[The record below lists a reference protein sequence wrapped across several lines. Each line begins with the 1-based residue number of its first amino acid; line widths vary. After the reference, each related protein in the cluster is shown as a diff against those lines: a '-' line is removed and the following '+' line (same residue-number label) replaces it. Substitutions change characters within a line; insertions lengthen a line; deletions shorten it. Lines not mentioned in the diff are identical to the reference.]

1 MGLAYGSLQCWGL
14 TPACGLWT
22 STSLPYNPVFR
33 DIPNVIMRYISQ
45 KENHRRMPLRHMQSH
60 ANKPTLTRVSCLS
73 ALTPCAFR
81 VASLL
86 SLPTAICCTNMAA
99 PPKDT
104 IFAYW
109 RATLLVT
116 KGHAVKILN
125 LWKIHTPRTQICG
138 GSTKKVLCP
147 LCMIISSSFILQ
159 AVTQGP
165 LFYWSQMLAASQC
178 TKEPVI
184 PHLY

>member
-1 MGLAYGSLQCWGL
+1 
-14 TPACGLWT
+14 
-22 STSLPYNPVFR
+22 
-33 DIPNVIMRYISQ
+33 MRYISQ
-45 KENHRRMPLRHMQSH
+45 KENYKRMPIRHMQFP
-60 ANKPTLTRVSCLS
+60 ANKHVHAHTCFLSVS
-73 ALTPCAFR
+73 ALTPCACR
-81 VASLL
+81 VASLPP
-86 SLPTAICCTNMAA
+86 LPAAICCTNMAA

-116 KGHAVKILN
+116 KGHTVKILN
-125 LWKIHTPRTQICG
+125 LWKIHTLHTQICG
-138 GSTKKVLCP
+138 ESTKKVLCP
-147 LCMIISSSFILQ
+147 LCMIISSSFILE

-184 PHLY
+184 PVSY

>member
-1 MGLAYGSLQCWGL
+1 MW
-14 TPACGLWT
+14 
-22 STSLPYNPVFR
+22 
-33 DIPNVIMRYISQ
+33 YIAQ
-45 KENHRRMPLRHMQSH
+45 KENHRRMPFRHMQSC
-60 ANKPTLTRVSCLS
+60 ANKPTCTRVSRLP
-73 ALTPCAFR
+73 ALTSCAFR
-81 VASLL
+81 MASLP
-86 SLPTAICCTNMAA
+86 SLPTAIWCTNMAA

-125 LWKIHTPRTQICG
+125 LWKIHTLHTQICG
-138 GSTKKVLCP
+138 ESTKKVLCP
-147 LCMIISSSFILQ
+147 LCMIISSFFILQ

-184 PHLY
+184 SDLY